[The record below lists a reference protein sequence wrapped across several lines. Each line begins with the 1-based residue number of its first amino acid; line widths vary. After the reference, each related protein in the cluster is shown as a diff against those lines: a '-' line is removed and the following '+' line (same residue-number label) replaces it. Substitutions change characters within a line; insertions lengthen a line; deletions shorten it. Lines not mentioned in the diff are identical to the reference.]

1 MHNHNNIGESK
12 KREPRAAVTIKTT
25 TKNRSKNAISIAGI
39 FLSRLFGRNT
49 PKPYYNE
56 NTFFVWEPCS
66 KSHAE
71 VVPGF
76 CKLLLDAGYDVS
88 VLIEPKRIK
97 EGLFSNFNHE
107 RLHINR
113 LSKRATR
120 KFFEKNG
127 LASSAGIMVTTA
139 GKITPKADYDHA
151 RELFAPLNQKQ
162 RVLLV
167 EHDIKNGVDQG
178 TLTSNIITLRRTDYK
193 NSITTPVNPHYFG
206 EFEEHQKGTKAVF
219 ATVGAIR
226 NKRRNSELLI
236 SSVESLHQKG
246 FRNFAVIVIGKNNAS
261 TVPRHLQQYFILLGR
276 LGFEE
281 LYKQVQ
287 SCDFLLPLLDPEN
300 KAHRRYITTGTSGT
314 FQLALGFHKPV
325 ILERSFAQINRLN
338 DSNSILYEGNSNFH
352 MAMERAIAMTPD
364 SYYLLQKAVA
374 ETAKLIYIE
383 SLQNLK
389 NLL

>member
-12 KREPRAAVTIKTT
+12 KREPRAAVRIKTT
-25 TKNRSKNAISIAGI
+25 TKNRSKNAITIAGI

-71 VVPGF
+71 VVPGY

-88 VLIEPKRIK
+88 VLIEPKRIE

-139 GKITPKADYDHA
+139 GKLTPKADYKHA
-151 RELFAPLNQKQ
+151 RGLFAPLNQNQ

-167 EHDIKNGVDQG
+167 EHDIKNGADQG
-178 TLTSNIITLRRTDYK
+178 TLTSDIITLRGTDYK

-206 EFEEHQKGTKAVF
+206 DFEEHQKETKAVF
-219 ATVGAIR
+219 AR
-226 NKRRNSELLI
+226 
-236 SSVESLHQKG
+236 
-246 FRNFAVIVIGKNNAS
+246 
-261 TVPRHLQQYFILLGR
+261 
-276 LGFEE
+276 
-281 LYKQVQ
+281 
-287 SCDFLLPLLDPEN
+287 SC
-300 KAHRRYITTGTSGT
+300 
-314 FQLALGFHKPV
+314 
-325 ILERSFAQINRLN
+325 
-338 DSNSILYEGNSNFH
+338 
-352 MAMERAIAMTPD
+352 
-364 SYYLLQKAVA
+364 
-374 ETAKLIYIE
+374 
-383 SLQNLK
+383 
-389 NLL
+389 

>member
-1 MHNHNNIGESK
+1 MFRSSN
-12 KREPRAAVTIKTT
+12 PTTFAKTLLRLL
-25 TKNRSKNAISIAGI
+25 RSKTS
-39 FLSRLFGRNT
+39 
-49 PKPYYNE
+49 KPYCNE

-71 VVPGF
+71 VVPGY

-88 VLIEPKRIK
+88 VLIEPKRID
-97 EGLFSNFNHE
+97 EGLFSNFEHE

-113 LSKRATR
+113 LSKRATQ
-120 KFFEKNG
+120 KFFKKNR
-127 LASSAGIMVTTA
+127 LASSSGVMVTTA
-139 GKITPKADYDHA
+139 GKLTPSADYEHA

-178 TLTSNIITLRRTDYK
+178 TLTSEIITLRRTDYK

-206 EFEEHQKGTKAVF
+206 EFEEHRKGANAIF
-219 ATVGAIR
+219 ATVGAVR

-236 SSVESLHQKG
+236 DSVEILHQKG
-246 FRNFAVIVIGKNNAS
+246 FRNFSVIVIGKKSAS
-261 TVPRHLQQYFILLGR
+261 AIPRHLQQYFIPLGR
-276 LGFEE
+276 LDFKE

-287 SCDFLLPLLDPEN
+287 NCDFLLPLLDPEN
-300 KAHRRYITTGTSGT
+300 QAHRRYITTGTSGT

-338 DSNSILYEGNSNFH
+338 DSNSILYEGNSSFH
-352 MAMERAIAMTPD
+352 VAMERAIAMTPD

-389 NLL
+389 NIL